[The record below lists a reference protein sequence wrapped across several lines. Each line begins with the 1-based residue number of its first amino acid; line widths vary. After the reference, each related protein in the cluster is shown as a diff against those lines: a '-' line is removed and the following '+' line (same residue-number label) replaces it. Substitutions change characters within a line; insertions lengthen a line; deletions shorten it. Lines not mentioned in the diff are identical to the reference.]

1 MLICLSNLEIETQ
14 LKLKHFFNN
23 FSQWHNFG
31 LNWVLLVLYT
41 WRYWKII
48 SLSFN
53 AKQKTFTNGHIFF
66 FCFYEGL
73 HFKCTLIA
81 ALWTI
86 LCDDFHV
93 FLQTENLAFCTFPLH
108 FYWHIYRG
116 LNSIF
121 SKWRKTEEG
130 SRNCTS
136 ITVTCVIS
144 TSWGCCPNNDYHV
157 TILTYVSC
165 DDKQIKY

>member
-1 MLICLSNLEIETQ
+1 MQNI
-14 LKLKHFFNN
+14 H
-23 FSQWHNFG
+23 QWT
-31 LNWVLLVLYT
+31 Y
-41 WRYWKII
+41 I
-48 SLSFN
+48 
-53 AKQKTFTNGHIFF
+53 

-165 DDKQIKY
+165 DDKQTIQCMSAWWTCHVSLSTCTRIITWSNIARSRISS

>member
-1 MLICLSNLEIETQ
+1 MQNI
-14 LKLKHFFNN
+14 H
-23 FSQWHNFG
+23 QWT
-31 LNWVLLVLYT
+31 Y
-41 WRYWKII
+41 I
-48 SLSFN
+48 
-53 AKQKTFTNGHIFF
+53 

-144 TSWGCCPNNDYHV
+144 TSWDCCPNNDYHV

-165 DDKQIKY
+165 DDKQTIQCTVCSYKLSRINLLFGPLNCSKSNFNPVHVFLHFNSFFLVVLKLNFA

>member
-1 MLICLSNLEIETQ
+1 MTQ
-14 LKLKHFFNN
+14 LWLELSIVSFVHLTLLENN
-23 FSQWHNFG
+23 LFIFQC
-31 LNWVLLVLYT
+31 
-41 WRYWKII
+41 
-48 SLSFN
+48 
-53 AKQKTFTNGHIFF
+53 KTFTNGHIFF
-66 FCFYEGL
+66 CFYGGL

-165 DDKQIKY
+165 DDKQTIQCMSAWCVSIHMHTNNNMIQHRQK

>member
-1 MLICLSNLEIETQ
+1 MQNI
-14 LKLKHFFNN
+14 H
-23 FSQWHNFG
+23 QWT
-31 LNWVLLVLYT
+31 Y
-41 WRYWKII
+41 I
-48 SLSFN
+48 
-53 AKQKTFTNGHIFF
+53 

-165 DDKQIKY
+165 DDKQTIQCMSAWCREVLMGEGNKQPPLCWLPLWVVELGLVAKRCTNIGCLFIICQHNSSTP

>member
-1 MLICLSNLEIETQ
+1 MQNI
-14 LKLKHFFNN
+14 H
-23 FSQWHNFG
+23 QWT
-31 LNWVLLVLYT
+31 Y
-41 WRYWKII
+41 I
-48 SLSFN
+48 
-53 AKQKTFTNGHIFF
+53 

-144 TSWGCCPNNDYHV
+144 TSWDCCPNNDYHV

-165 DDKQIKY
+165 DDKQTIQCMSAWCVSIHMHTNNNMIQHRQK